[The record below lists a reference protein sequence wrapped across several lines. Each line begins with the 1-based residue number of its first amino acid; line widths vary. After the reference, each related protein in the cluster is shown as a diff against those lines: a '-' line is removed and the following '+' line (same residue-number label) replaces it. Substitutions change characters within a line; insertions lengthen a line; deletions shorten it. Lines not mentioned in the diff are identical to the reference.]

1 MVQFDSVQWLGAILI
16 FQVNF
21 VWSQYF
27 RCSFRF
33 SKNRAY
39 TITWVNKYYK
49 LWGPLDARMRHMS
62 VLTFIGGFIEEK
74 LMVTSTDWPT
84 DRVKIGKS
92 AQRNSEGA
100 QGAPSGVK
108 GTLKGRT
115 DRGIGYSS
123 KVDEKYDLDPF
134 PFINFIHHTCVKKF
148 YFQSL
153 LTRVSSI
160 TLLII
165 RSVIKSWSSPIG
177 RQPFCIIN
185 ISNAGWH
192 ASEGVVTR
200 KAGLGKFSPWPAR
213 SIMQVGE

>member
-123 KVDEKYDLDPF
+123 KWMKSMISTLF
-134 PFINFIHHTCVKKF
+134 HSLISFII
-148 YFQSL
+148 
-153 LTRVSSI
+153 
-160 TLLII
+160 
-165 RSVIKSWSSPIG
+165 
-177 RQPFCIIN
+177 
-185 ISNAGWH
+185 H
-192 ASEGVVTR
+192 ASKSFTFRAFWRGCQVS
-200 KAGLGKFSPWPAR
+200 LFS
-213 SIMQVGE
+213 